1 MSSGL
6 HIQPKRE
13 FNYKLLAFFVVL
25 CIFGGMIAWY
35 GWSYYI
41 AGELPPIPI
50 PISAGRTGIDETSV
64 SASQKQKHT
73 TSGSQPKFLTIES
86 LNVNQAR
93 VFPVGL
99 RGNNEVDMP
108 KNINDVGWYS
118 KSSQPDEDIS
128 VVLLSGHNT
137 GIEKDGV
144 FKNLSKLSD
153 NSKITIRRGDDR
165 NINYIVKSVK
175 IVRVEDFNSAAT
187 SEITKPIDETK
198 QGVTLISDLGNWIPA
213 KGTYDHRVIVR
224 ASEI

>member
-35 GWSYYI
+35 GWRYYI

-165 NINYIVKSVK
+165 NIKK
-175 IVRVEDFNSAAT
+175 CKNS
-187 SEITKPIDETK
+187 
-198 QGVTLISDLGNWIPA
+198 
-213 KGTYDHRVIVR
+213 
-224 ASEI
+224 

>member
-1 MSSGL
+1 
-6 HIQPKRE
+6 
-13 FNYKLLAFFVVL
+13 
-25 CIFGGMIAWY
+25 MIAWY
-35 GWSYYI
+35 GWRYYI

-108 KNINDVGWYS
+108 KNINDVGWYN

-175 IVRVEDFNSAAT
+175 I
-187 SEITKPIDETK
+187 
-198 QGVTLISDLGNWIPA
+198 LIVPLLV
-213 KGTYDHRVIVR
+213 K
-224 ASEI
+224 